1 MLSNN
6 RQNIAL
12 EEKKDL
18 FLKIYPSAGTITK
31 AAEYVGVTYNTARRW
46 NKDDPVFAAKFEE
59 ARQGFVEELETI
71 AFDLIKEMASRQD
84 YKANPTLLIF
94 MLNGNAPHKYRG
106 LVETSSE
113 AREVLAEFRKMA
125 ASPEKKE
132 PKKKI
137 IPKNTKAKRTVLEY
151 EEEKKALK
159 EKFGSLNNDNPDSG

>member
-1 MLSNN
+1 MLSTN

-12 EEKKDL
+12 EEKKKL
-18 FLKIYPSAGTITK
+18 FLKIYPSVGTITK
-31 AAEYVGVTYNTARRW
+31 AAEHIGVSYNTARQW

-59 ARQGFVEELETI
+59 ARQGFVEELV
-71 AFDLIKEMASRQD
+71 KEMSTKRD

-132 PKKKI
+132 PKKKRA
-137 IPKNTKAKRTVLEY
+137 PKNTKAKRTVLEY

-159 EKFGSLNNDNPDSG
+159 EKFRSLKDDNPDSG